1 MVDEK
6 KEDLNDEFISPED
19 GSDDPTNLV
28 GEDDQLD
35 KKIMA
40 AKEAAATVAEASEII
55 KSQEEAYANRRAE
68 EENKWEEQEKKR
80 LENEEQSTK
89 RLEALASTVLDA
101 AEVANRSASAV
112 TNSHRSLTMGAKS
125 LISAASNGN
134 VRSTIVISL
143 CVALLIGTAGLFSL
157 VMYQMNK
164 KIEQMD
170 LMIVNLGT
178 RSAEVKSSLTT
189 IEDLTKNINEINKNF
204 DQLKKVNTTLS
215 AGIEALTSGSEK
227 SKEEQT
233 KLLTDQAANLNKE
246 SMKTVEK
253 MVASVKELEKS
264 LEGKIKAQEK
274 SINEQRKTTASL
286 AKELKTFE
294 KKISKNLKSALDK
307 TERLNLTALE
317 LAKVKREIEALI
329 ILQEKQYLDA
339 LKAAE
344 PRQKDNQMIKYPA
357 KVSSL
362 SSKDEKK

>member
-1 MVDEK
+1 MEDEK

-19 GSDDPTNLV
+19 GSDDPKNSL
-28 GEDDQLD
+28 GADDQVD
-35 KKIMA
+35 KKILA

-68 EENKWEEQEKKR
+68 EESRWEEQEKKR

-112 TNSHRSLTMGAKS
+112 TNSHRSLTIGAKS

-134 VRSTIVISL
+134 VRSTIVISI

-178 RSAEVKSSLTT
+178 RSAEVKNSLTT
-189 IEDLTKNINEINKNF
+189 IEDLTKNINDINTNF

-253 MVASVKELEKS
+253 MLVSVKELEKS
-264 LEGKIKAQEK
+264 LESKIKAQEK
-274 SINEQRKTTASL
+274 TINEQRKTTASL
-286 AKELKTFE
+286 AKELKNFE

-329 ILQEKQYLDA
+329 VLQEKQYLDA

-344 PRQKDNQMIKYPA
+344 SRQKDNQMIKYPA

-362 SSKDEKK
+362 SPKEEKK

>member
-1 MVDEK
+1 MAEEK
-6 KEDLNDEFISPED
+6 KEELNDEFISPED
-19 GSDDPTNLV
+19 ETEDPKDQIVDDEV
-28 GEDDQLD
+28 D
-35 KKIMA
+35 KKILA

-55 KSQEEAYANRRAE
+55 KSQEESYANRRAE
-68 EENKWEEQEKKR
+68 EESRWEEQEKKR
-80 LENEEQSTK
+80 VESGEQSTK

-134 VRSTIVISL
+134 VRSTIVVSL
-143 CVALLIGTAGLFSL
+143 AVALLLGTAGLFSL

-164 KIEQMD
+164 KIEQID

-178 RSAEVKSSLTT
+178 RSAEVKNSLTT
-189 IEDLTKNINEINKNF
+189 IEDLTKNINDINSNF
-204 DQLKKVNTTLS
+204 NQLKKVNTTLS
-215 AGIEALTSGSEK
+215 ASIEALNTGSEQ

-233 KLLTDQAANLNKE
+233 KLLTEQASNINKE
-246 SMKTVEK
+246 SLKIVEK

-264 LEGKIKAQEK
+264 LESKIKSQEK
-274 SINEQRKTTASL
+274 SINEQRKTTGSL
-286 AKELKTFE
+286 ARELKNFE
-294 KKISKNLKSALDK
+294 KTISKNLKNALDK

-344 PRQKDNQMIKYPA
+344 PRQKNNQMIKYPA

-362 SSKDEKK
+362 SPEEKK